1 VGWETRQRGGRYYY
15 QCVRV
20 GGKPRRLY
28 WGAGLLGQIH
38 ERLDLQIRRARQ
50 AERDARRTFRQ
61 RLAEQDRVWAEV
73 WAWARA
79 VAAAE
84 LLSAGWYYHHGE
96 WRVAMERPRSRQT
109 NTEPVAEDANP
120 LRAELAA
127 LAKKANAG
135 DPAARAGLRR
145 LLDEHPQ
152 VWRAL
157 GDLNRLSMA
166 GWTERI
172 AGGDVLGK
180 ESMTRFVDEWKREL
194 AGPDPT
200 PAERALADVAA
211 VARLALA
218 HAEFG
223 AAGPNDAVPVAAF
236 RARRLDS
243 ALYRLTATLRLLA
256 QVRSARHGGGLTPAS
271 PPAAA
276 GMPRPYAPPHE
287 RKVAV

>member
-1 VGWETRQRGGRYYY
+1 M
-15 QCVRV
+15 
-20 GGKPRRLY
+20 
-28 WGAGLLGQIH
+28 H
-38 ERLDLQIRRARQ
+38 ERLDLNVRRARR
-50 AERDARRTFRQ
+50 AERESRRTSQQ
-61 RLAEQDRVWAEV
+61 RLAEQDRVWSEV

-84 LLSAGWYYHHGE
+84 LLCAGWYRHRGQ
-96 WRVAMERPRSRQT
+96 WRVVMEQPRSRHT
-109 NTEPVAEDANP
+109 DTEPDAADANP

-152 VWRAL
+152 VWRTL
-157 GDLNRLSMA
+157 GDLNQLSMA

-200 PAERALADVAA
+200 PAERPLADVAA

-223 AAGPNDAVPVAAF
+223 AAGSNDAVAVAAF
-236 RARRLDS
+236 KARRLDS
-243 ALYRLTATLRLLA
+243 ALYRLTATLKLLA
-256 QVRSARHGGGLTPAS
+256 QVRAARHGGGLTPAS

-276 GMPRPYAPPHE
+276 GASRPYAPQHG

>member
-1 VGWETRQRGGRYYY
+1 ME
-15 QCVRV
+15 
-20 GGKPRRLY
+20 KPRTR
-28 WGAGLLGQIH
+28 H
-38 ERLDLQIRRARQ
+38 DKPHTDTP
-50 AERDARRTFRQ
+50 DA
-61 RLAEQDRVWAEV
+61 D
-73 WAWARA
+73 
-79 VAAAE
+79 
-84 LLSAGWYYHHGE
+84 
-96 WRVAMERPRSRQT
+96 
-109 NTEPVAEDANP
+109 P

-127 LAKKANAG
+127 LAKQANAG

-145 LLDEHPQ
+145 LLDEHPG

-157 GDLNRLSMA
+157 GDLNRLSLA
-166 GWTERI
+166 AWTERI

-223 AAGPNDAVPVAAF
+223 AAGANDAVAMAAF
-236 RARRLDS
+236 KARRLDS
-243 ALYRLTATLRLLA
+243 ALHRLTATLRLLA
-256 QVRSARHGGGLTPAS
+256 QVRAARHGGGLTPAS

-276 GMPRPYAPPHE
+276 GLPRPYAPQNE

>member
-1 VGWETRQRGGRYYY
+1 
-15 QCVRV
+15 VRI
-20 GGKPRRLY
+20 GGKPRRIY
-28 WGAGLLGQIH
+28 RGAGLLGQIH
-38 ERLDLQIRRARQ
+38 EGLDLHVRRARQ
-50 AERDARRTFRQ
+50 AEREDRRNFRQ
-61 RLAEQDRVWAEV
+61 RLAELDGVWAEV

-84 LLSAGWYYHHGE
+84 LLSAGWYCHKGQ
-96 WRVAMERPRSRQT
+96 WRVAMEQPRSRHT
-109 NTEPVAEDANP
+109 DTEPAAADTNP

-127 LAKKANAG
+127 LAKQANAG

-145 LLDEHPQ
+145 LLDEHPE

-157 GDLNRLSMA
+157 GDLNQLSLA
-166 GWTERI
+166 AWTERI

-180 ESMTRFVDEWKREL
+180 EAIGRFVDNWKREL

-200 PAERALADVAA
+200 PAERAIADAAA
-211 VARLALA
+211 VARLTLA

-223 AAGPNDAVPVAAF
+223 AAGKNDAVAVAAF
-236 RARRLDS
+236 RARRLDA
-243 ALYRLTATLRLLA
+243 ALYRLTATLKLLA
-256 QVRSARHGGGLTPAS
+256 QVRAARHGGGLTPAS

-276 GMPRPYAPPHE
+276 GLPRPYAPRNE